1 MRTIKTIITVVFVI
15 LSIVL
20 QAQNIEIKG
29 RITTPDNQPIKNAVV
44 IIPGA
49 DRSVQTNEAGEFK
62 IEAPEKSTTIN
73 VTAEGFF
80 EMTQPLNGRT
90 DIEMVLISG
99 DKSKYSDVLVLPF
112 YQNTQKAQS
121 TSANN
126 ISMKDL
132 GKGLTV
138 ESALQGEVAGL
149 KVINKSGMPGEGAYL
164 NLRGVKTFLANSS
177 PLIVINGVPYISDME
192 ESPVIGGYSRGILSS
207 YDINDIQNISVLKG
221 ADAAMFG
228 SLGANGVI
236 MIETN
241 GTSSDD
247 LDTKISFSGQYGLNW
262 ESNTLP
268 VLGVDDY
275 KNYLSDVGLT
285 YYDDMEDMLDDFPF
299 LKDDPD
305 YYYNYLYNNNTDW
318 QEEIYK
324 PSIVTENLLR
334 IEGGDAVAK
343 YDISLGYMN
352 NGGVVDNTKQ
362 DRYHTLINT
371 NIMVNRKLE
380 LFTTV
385 GLSYM
390 QGTFQEQGLIEET
403 NPVLVAY
410 KKMPLLSPYKKDDD
424 GNVLDEYATYRYG
437 VSNPVAIVNT
447 LEATTKQYN
456 VNIRLGANYKIN
468 NNFTLSG
475 LLGLFYNYDQE
486 QVFIPGVTNQ
496 AIVALDNDLAENT
509 VRAGVGE
516 NKNMFY
522 KVNGY
527 YSKVFDDIHKVN
539 ISGGIQVLTT
549 NMEYDAGSGYNT
561 ASDYYST
568 LDYVESG
575 TESFYGYIKEW
586 NWANGYLHGDYT
598 WKSLVK
604 TSLNLSID
612 RSSATG
618 TDADSKYAFLP
629 SAGVTFSAKNTKA
642 LINSSFI
649 NKLDIRAE
657 YGMTGNSRFSSNYGK
672 NYYQSS
678 PYQAISGI
686 IRSNIPNTDL
696 EWEKVKQLNLG
707 FDLSVLKHRLS
718 MSFDY
723 YQNNASDLLLEQT
736 KSSVFGS
743 SAYYDNAGEIQNN
756 GIELALNATL
766 IQSKDFTWE
775 VGGNISFINSEV
787 KSLGNVTESITELS
801 DGAEL
806 ITKVGE
812 NPYCFYG
819 LVAEGVYATSEEA
832 SAAGLSNWHGDAYE
846 AGDVIF
852 KNNNDDNEI
861 NDDDKEIIGSAT
873 PDFFGGF
880 YTAFRYK
887 NFSLSAEFSYSKGN
901 EAYNAV
907 RRSIESMND
916 FTNQSKAVL
925 NRWQYEGQVTN
936 MPRAVYDDPMEN
948 NTFSTRW
955 IEDASY
961 LKLRNVTFSYN
972 FNKTLLKIFRSGTFY
987 VTGENLYTWT
997 DYLGLDPEFSY
1008 SYSDAL
1014 QGVDYAKVAIP
1025 RTFKLGFN
1033 LKF

>member
-1 MRTIKTIITVVFVI
+1 MRTIKTIITIVFVTI
-15 LSIVL
+15 ALGL
-20 QAQNIEIKG
+20 HAQNVEIKG
-29 RITTPDNQPIKNAVV
+29 RITTPDNQPVKNAVV
-44 IIPGA
+44 AITGA
-49 DRSVQTNEAGEFK
+49 ERSVQTNEAGEFT
-62 IEAPEKSTTIN
+62 INAPENGIIT
-73 VTAEGFF
+73 VEAEGFF
-80 EMTQPLNGRT
+80 DMKQPLNGRT
-90 DIEMVLISG
+90 SVEMVLIPG
-99 DKSKYSDVLVLPF
+99 DKSKYNEELILPF
-112 YQNTQKAQS
+112 YQGTKKTYS

-126 ISMKDL
+126 IATKDM
-132 GKGLTV
+132 GTGLTV
-138 ESALQGEVAGL
+138 ESAMQGEIAGL
-149 KVINKSGMPGEGAYL
+149 NVINKSGMPGEGAYM
-164 NLRGVKTFLANSS
+164 NLRGVKTFVANNS
-177 PLIVINGVPYISDME
+177 PLIVINGVPYIPDME
-192 ESPVIGGYSRGILSS
+192 DSPVIGGYSRSILGS
-207 YDINDIQNISVLKG
+207 YDINDIQNISILKG

-228 SLGANGVI
+228 SLGSNGVI

-247 LDTKISFSGQYGLNW
+247 LDTRISFSGQYGLNW

-268 VLGVDDY
+268 VLNVDNY
-275 KNYLSDVGLT
+275 KSYLSDIGLT
-285 YYDDMEDMLDDFPF
+285 YYDDMGDMLDDFPF

-318 QEEIYK
+318 QDEIYK

-334 IEGGDAVAK
+334 VEGGDAVAK

-352 NGGVVDNTKQ
+352 NGGIIDNTKQ

-390 QGTFQEQGLIEET
+390 QGTFQEQGIIEET

-424 GNVLDEYATYRYG
+424 GSVLDEYDVYRFG

-447 LEATTKQYN
+447 LDATNKQYN

-468 NNFTLSG
+468 NNLSITG
-475 LLGLFYNYDQE
+475 LVGMFYNYNQE
-486 QVFIPGVTNQ
+486 QVFIPGVTDQ
-496 AIVALDNDLAENT
+496 AIVPLNNDLAENT

-527 YSKVFDDIHKVN
+527 YTKVFDDIHKVN
-539 ISGGIQVLTT
+539 VSAGIQALTT

-561 ASDYYST
+561 ASDFYTT

-575 TESFYGYIKEW
+575 TESFFGYIKEW
-586 NWANGYLHGDYT
+586 NWANGYIHGDYT
-598 WKSLVK
+598 WNNLVK

-618 TDADSKYAFLP
+618 TNADSKYAFFP
-629 SAGVTFSAKNTKA
+629 SAGVTFSAKNTKG
-642 LINSSFI
+642 LINSSLI
-649 NKLDIRAE
+649 NKLDLRAE
-657 YGMTGNSRFSSNYGK
+657 YGLTGNSRFSSNYGK
-672 NYYQSS
+672 NYYHSS
-678 PYQAISGI
+678 PYQSISGI
-686 IRSNIPNTDL
+686 VRSNIPNTGL
-696 EWEKVKQLNLG
+696 EWEKIKQLNLG

-718 MSFDY
+718 LSFDY
-723 YQNNASDLLLEQT
+723 YRNNASDLLYGQN
-736 KSSVFGS
+736 KSSVFGNS
-743 SAYYDNAGEIQNN
+743 TYYDNAAEIQNN
-756 GIELALNATL
+756 GIEIAMNATL
-766 IQSKDFTWE
+766 VQSNNFTWE
-775 VGGNISFINSEV
+775 IGGNIAFLSTEV
-787 KSLGNVTESITELS
+787 KSLGNTTENITELS

-819 LVAEGVYATSEEA
+819 LVAKGVYASSDEA
-832 SAAGLSNWHGDAYE
+832 SAADLSNWHGDAYQ

-852 KNNNDDNEI
+852 KNNNDDKVI
-861 NDDDKEIIGSAT
+861 NDDDREILGSAT

-880 YTAFRYK
+880 YTVLRYK

-901 EAYNAV
+901 DAYNAV
-907 RRSIESMND
+907 RRSIESMSD
-916 FTNQSKAVL
+916 FTNQSEATL
-925 NRWQYEGQVTN
+925 NRWRYEGQKTN

-948 NTFSTRW
+948 NTFSSRW

-972 FNKTLLKIFRSGTFY
+972 FNKTLLKVFQSGTFY

-1025 RTFKLGFN
+1025 RSFKLGFN